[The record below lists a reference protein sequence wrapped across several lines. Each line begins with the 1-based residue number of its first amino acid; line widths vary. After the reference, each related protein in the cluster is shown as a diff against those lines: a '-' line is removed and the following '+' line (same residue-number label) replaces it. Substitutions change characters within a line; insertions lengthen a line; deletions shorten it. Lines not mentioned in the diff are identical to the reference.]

1 MTRSKWWG
9 HPGREGSIRSR
20 DREEA
25 SRTSRAAT
33 STRAPET
40 APGGGRFSAHLAPE
54 WIIIGI
60 IQQYQGILA
69 EGVGLT
75 SNLLH
80 FGAIITAFPDTRNLL
95 TCIEFQ

>member
-1 MTRSKWWG
+1 MMRVSFA
-9 HPGREGSIRSR
+9 RNE
-20 DREEA
+20 
-25 SRTSRAAT
+25 
-33 STRAPET
+33 
-40 APGGGRFSAHLAPE
+40 L
-54 WIIIGI
+54 
-60 IQQYQGILA
+60 